1 MNIPDDAREAAV
13 PWICDFLKRRGLV
26 LRGKEAQVL
35 AGYVLEAAAPDLIKS
50 AYDEGYRKA
59 CEDIIA
65 AKPTGKP
72 TPYPRDSTERPKI
85 EMALTLYMA
94 GEPIDWICASTG
106 VSKAHLNQARKLRHI
121 PDRPQRADGTL
132 RKSARQRDAT

>member
-1 MNIPDDAREAAV
+1 MIPDEAVEAIHAAICEESLEGHMDPGWPGRCVKAAQAAV
-13 PWICDFLKRRGLV
+13 PHLT
-26 LRGKEAQVL
+26 Q
-35 AGYVLEAAAPDLIKS
+35 P
-50 AYDEGYRKA
+50 AYDDGYRKA

-72 TPYPRDSTERPKI
+72 APYPRDLPERPKI

-94 GEPIDWICASTG
+94 GGPIDWICASTG
-106 VSKAHLNQARKLRHI
+106 ISKAHLDQTRKLRHI